1 MLFAG
6 DAAHLVSPFG
16 ARGANSGIQDADN
29 LAWKLDLVLAGQA
42 PERLLD
48 SYDAERAYAADENI
62 RHSTRST
69 DFITPKSDVSR
80 MFRDAVLGLA
90 KRYPFARALVNSGR
104 LSLPATLSGSSLN
117 TPDSAGAFGDGPVPG
132 AVAIDAP
139 VAGLR
144 GGWLLGYLDAGFALL
159 CFGSAVPADAVRSLA
174 QDSIACAVVQVG
186 GAPSSGACLIEDS
199 EGLAAR
205 RYDARLGTCYLLRP
219 DQHVC
224 ARWRAFELGAVRAAI
239 ARATAQSVQAAKV
252 AA

>member
-1 MLFAG
+1 MLGDDAQFEIEWASVYTFECRRMRSFRHGRVLFAG

-48 SYDAERAYAADENI
+48 SYDVERVYAADENI

-80 MFRDAVLGLA
+80 TFRDAVLGLA

-117 TPDSAGAFGDGPVPG
+117 TPDSAGAFGGGPVPG

-139 VAGLR
+139 VAGPR
-144 GGWLLGYLDAGFALL
+144 GGCAGYLDAGFVLL
-159 CFGSAVPADAVRSLA
+159 CFGSARPPMQCVRL
-174 QDSIACAVVQVG
+174 
-186 GAPSSGACLIEDS
+186 P
-199 EGLAAR
+199 
-205 RYDARLGTCYLLRP
+205 
-219 DQHVC
+219 
-224 ARWRAFELGAVRAAI
+224 
-239 ARATAQSVQAAKV
+239 ATASRARSCKSAGRLP
-252 AA
+252 APA